1 MSLGAAHVF
10 SKCSKGAFP
19 SFAMSLSMKRFYEFG
34 PFRID
39 AEKRVLLRDGVPV
52 SLAPKAL
59 DMLLVLVQHRGQAL
73 EKDQLMN
80 LLWPESDVEEANLP
94 QNVSSLRKALGETQ
108 NDRRYIITIPGR
120 GYRFAADV
128 KEWDDEGTGLV
139 VEKYSQ

>member
-1 MSLGAAHVF
+1 MSLGASNIF

-19 SFAMSLSMKRFYEFG
+19 SFPMSLSVKRFYEFG

-94 QNVSSLRKALGETQ
+94 QNVSALRKALGETP

-120 GYRFAADV
+120 VIDLLQ
-128 KEWDDEGTGLV
+128 K
-139 VEKYSQ
+139 